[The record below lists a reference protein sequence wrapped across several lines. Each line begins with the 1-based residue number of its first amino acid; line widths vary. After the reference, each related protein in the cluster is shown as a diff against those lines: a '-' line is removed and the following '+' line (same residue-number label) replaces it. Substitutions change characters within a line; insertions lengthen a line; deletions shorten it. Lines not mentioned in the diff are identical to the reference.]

1 MLALIGII
9 ILLLLIA
16 IGMPIAFVLIV
27 TGTIGVYMAAGMD
40 AVYGILSTSLFR
52 SVNSF
57 TLTTIPLFI
66 LMALL
71 LERSRIANDLFD
83 CFIKWFGHF
92 PGGAGIATTY
102 ASAGFGAV
110 SGSSA
115 AATTVMSNIAV
126 PELRKAGYNER
137 FSTGLVATCTGTLGV
152 LIPPSIPLV
161 LYGVQTETS
170 IGKLLIAGIVP
181 GILLALMLTIYIY
194 IYSIKTNNKLDKVA
208 LHEKMAALKKIWST
222 LILALLVVLF
232 IYLGWGTTSE
242 AAAIGAFGALV
253 IGLAMRRLDAKKIID
268 AVVETV
274 KQSTM
279 IFSIIIGAT
288 VFSYFITLTRVNHT
302 IVNFFTD
309 NFESKWI
316 ILAFIILF
324 YLVLGLFMDMIGSL
338 LLTLPIVY
346 PLITALGFD
355 PIWFGVIVVILLEI
369 GLVTPPVGINLFIT
383 SKASKVPVE
392 KVFVGA
398 IPFIIIELILILVLI
413 LFPKIILFLP
423 NTI

>member
-16 IGMPIAFVLIV
+16 IGMPIAFVLLV
-27 TGTIGVYMAAGMD
+27 TGTIGVYLTAGLD
-40 AVYGILSTSLFR
+40 AVNGILSTSLFR

-57 TLTTIPLFI
+57 TLSTIPLFI

-71 LERSRIANDLFD
+71 LEKSRIANDLFD
-83 CFIKWFGHF
+83 CFIKWCGHF

-126 PELRKAGYNER
+126 PELRKAGYSSS

-170 IGKLLIAGIVP
+170 ISKLLIAGIGP
-181 GILLALMLTIYIY
+181 GILLAVLLTLYIY
-194 IYSIKTNNKLDKVA
+194 VHSIKTNNVLSKVA
-208 LHEKMAALKKIWST
+208 LSERLAALKKIWST

-253 IGLAMRRLDAKKIID
+253 VGLAMRRLDAKKIIA
-268 AVVETV
+268 AVLETI

-279 IFSIIIGAT
+279 IFSIMIGAT
-288 VFSYFITLTRVNHT
+288 VFSYFITLTRVNST
-302 IVNFFTD
+302 IINFFTD
-309 NFESKWI
+309 NFESKWT

-324 YLVLGLFMDMIGSL
+324 YLILGLFMDMIGSL

-346 PLITALGFD
+346 PLIIALGFD

-369 GLVTPPVGINLFIT
+369 GLVTPPVGLNLFIT
-383 SKASKVPVE
+383 SKASGVPVE
-392 KVFVGA
+392 KVFKGV
-398 IPFIIIELILILVLI
+398 IPFIIIELILILLLI
-413 LFPKIILFLP
+413 LFPKIVLFLP
-423 NTI
+423 NSI